1 FRYLRVM
8 GRLKPGV
15 TLEQAQME
23 MSRIARRLAEQHPDT
38 NAGQGVKVVSLQ
50 EGYAGDVKPTL
61 FALLGAVGFV
71 LLIACANVANVLL
84 TRAAARQKEMPC
96 GRRSARGGVG
106 RMKTPS
112 APISTSAR
120 VTNPKSSAWSTT

>member
-71 LLIACANVANVLL
+71 LLIACANVANLL
-84 TRAAARQKEMPC
+84 LARAAARQKEIAVRTALGARR
-96 GRRSARGGVG
+96 GRTGRPPMAGGVCV
-106 RMKTPS
+106 
-112 APISTSAR
+112 ALA
-120 VTNPKSSAWSTT
+120 